1 MKYEKI
7 LYVEM
12 RLISL
17 GEFVV
22 SNHWMFNMGVVVLF
36 ISVLAYVVSVDA
48 RMIELGA
55 KKRLQRI
62 RILQKYTSKQ
72 PVAEKVYSRSVQ

>member
-36 ISVLAYVVSVDA
+36 ISVLAYVV
-48 RMIELGA
+48 
-55 KKRLQRI
+55 
-62 RILQKYTSKQ
+62 
-72 PVAEKVYSRSVQ
+72 